1 MDFSRAL
8 VLALVGVLAAPSSVA
23 AQVRLVTISQ
33 PVRVVGEPA
42 SGSLVVSDG
51 SGIVGVAPAIVVP
64 TSSKEEVSVVGRMAL
79 PVAVEQISS
88 LAIVSSK
95 TGEVGSGVRQIS
107 ALSAEPMLLLDKASL
122 EARLSE
128 QRDNL
133 KKWEAQARSQ
143 EASLNRLQDDADVI
157 ANVSKIV
164 DVEDELDS
172 ARADSQRLKTS
183 LELAS
188 RRLESLKTQPVPPNF
203 KLREAELSE
212 QLNDLSTALKT
223 TEASA
228 LRRVA
233 AASAEL
239 QQKLA
244 LIEATKGKQIDV
256 LKAELARVRRERE
269 QLQRDLRG
277 SGR

>member
-1 MDFSRAL
+1 VDFSRAL